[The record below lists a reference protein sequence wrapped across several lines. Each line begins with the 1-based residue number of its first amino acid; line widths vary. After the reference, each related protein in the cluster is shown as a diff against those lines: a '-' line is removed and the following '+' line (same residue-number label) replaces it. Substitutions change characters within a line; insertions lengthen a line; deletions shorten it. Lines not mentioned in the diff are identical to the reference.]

1 MKSVPV
7 FCVADCIGCTVMVYL
22 LHQIHSCTSFK
33 LQSPTYAENVAICW
47 WWKPKKIHLSV
58 FLFINSF
65 NLREMQSILFF
76 INFKIN
82 NCERMKINIHY
93 KNTFFFIW
101 NSHYTAL
108 NNLYYNFI
116 SISCLFIERGMDWWG
131 NSKIG
136 EGCQQISRR
145 NTQQVAEDSRH
156 GWPNHGWSEL
166 TQLLKLKFRFFH
178 LHRNVCL
185 KS

>member
-1 MKSVPV
+1 MDVQIWFIYYIEYIHVYHLNCNHPHILKILIFVDVGNQKKFHSSV
-7 FCVADCIGCTVMVYL
+7 C
-22 LHQIHSCTSFK
+22 
-33 LQSPTYAENVAICW
+33 
-47 WWKPKKIHLSV
+47 
-58 FLFINSF
+58 LFIYSF

-82 NCERMKINIHY
+82 KCERMKINIHY
-93 KNTFFFIW
+93 KNTFFFLW

-108 NNLYYNFI
+108 NNLYYNYI